1 MKPNR
6 ITVKF
11 FLAPDPQ
18 ASVDLGPFIPLF
30 HRLIQH
36 QRVEG
41 LLIDV
46 ADYAHVPE
54 GPGVILIGHDV
65 DYGIDQTGG
74 KAGLLV
80 TAKRNESEEL
90 PALLRTTL
98 RRALV
103 AIQAIEAENESDV
116 VFDSRGLELRIL
128 DRLASGKSDADFEQ
142 VLASVRPVLEE
153 LYRGANLNLS
163 REFSDEPRQAFT
175 IHLEGAPALDYD
187 PAIEQLG
194 GSQVGAPAAVAPQ
207 SEWDITAE
215 EFKRLRDEDA
225 DVVVVDVREPNE
237 YEVCNLGGLLIPVGE
252 LPDRL
257 DELDK
262 SAHVVVHCK
271 LGGRGAAA
279 VKALRAAGFENSWNL
294 RGGIVE
300 WTDRIDPSLPRY

>member
-18 ASVDLGPFIPLF
+18 ASVDLEPFIPLF
-30 HRLIQH
+30 HRLIQQ

-80 TAKRNESEEL
+80 TAKRNDSEDL

-103 AIQAIEAENESDV
+103 AIQAIEAEDESGV

-128 DRLASGKSDADFEQ
+128 DRLASGKSDTDFDQ
-142 VLASVRPVLEE
+142 VLAAVRPVLEE
-153 LYRGANLNLS
+153 LYRGADLNLS
-163 REFSDEPRQAFT
+163 REFSDEPRQAFA
-175 IHLEGAPALDYD
+175 IRLEGAEALDYD
-187 PAIEQLG
+187 RAIEQLG
-194 GSQVGAPAAVAPQ
+194 GSRVGAPAAVAPQ
-207 SEWDITAE
+207 SEWDITVE

-279 VKALRAAGFENSWNL
+279 VKALRSAGFENSWNL
-294 RGGIVE
+294 RGGILE

>member
-1 MKPNR
+1 MRSSDQCGGFGDSNKRLTRRLTVFISRILLSFLQNIRIGWSAGPRTKAMKPNR

-11 FLAPDPQ
+11 FLAPDPH

-30 HRLIQH
+30 HRLIQQ

-116 VFDSRGLELRIL
+116 VFESRGLELRIL
-128 DRLASGKSDADFEQ
+128 DRLASGKSDADFEP

-175 IHLEGAPALDYD
+175 IRLEGARRWITTWRLNSS
-187 PAIEQLG
+187 E
-194 GSQVGAPAAVAPQ
+194 AV
-207 SEWDITAE
+207 
-215 EFKRLRDEDA
+215 
-225 DVVVVDVREPNE
+225 
-237 YEVCNLGGLLIPVGE
+237 
-252 LPDRL
+252 
-257 DELDK
+257 K
-262 SAHVVVHCK
+262 SA
-271 LGGRGAAA
+271 LLRLSP
-279 VKALRAAGFENSWNL
+279 LRASGILRRKSSNAFATKMRMSLWSMFESPTST
-294 RGGIVE
+294 RSAISEV
-300 WTDRIDPSLPRY
+300 Y